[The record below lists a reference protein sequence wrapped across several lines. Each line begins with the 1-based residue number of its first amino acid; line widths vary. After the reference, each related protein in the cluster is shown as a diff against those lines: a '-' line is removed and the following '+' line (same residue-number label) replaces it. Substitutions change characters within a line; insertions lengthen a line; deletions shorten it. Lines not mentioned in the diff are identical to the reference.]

1 MKTKLQQAKLPIF
14 LLLYFFLNSFISYS
28 QSCVVS
34 APANATINCGQ
45 SHTLSAMTNAL
56 TYAIVPTT
64 CTPIDISDGT
74 VVLPYC
80 DDCVTGNIN
89 IGFNFNYYGNV
100 YSQCRIQTNGI
111 VGFGGLTYTG
121 YSSFTIPASGNPNN
135 YIAGLYADL
144 DNRCGG
150 TIKYKTVGT
159 APNRKFV
166 VSYENMY
173 TYGSGT
179 SCTGDGY
186 ANFQI
191 ILNEDGSFQ
200 VPVSEFTCDFY
211 ATTSGILATQGAENI
226 DGTYAEAVPGRNA
239 TDWRCI
245 TPVTQDCHLFNPVP
259 CIFQR
264 WEVNGVTV
272 STNVN
277 YSPSPTVTTTYTG
290 VWNCGALV
298 CTDDVTITVNG
309 PTMTATT
316 TPVTSCGT
324 PNGAVNLT
332 LTGFANGTYTVNYL
346 NNGTPATASVTVA
359 GSPSTVSITGLNVGS
374 YSNFSIS
381 SGCNSAV
388 LNSTVTISAG
398 AGSSAPTANNV
409 TVCINGS
416 GSLTSSSPCAGVGSV
431 SQNTNFF
438 EGALATTDPTYVRS
452 TSGTTYSSS
461 STVYYDVLPFTVS
474 TTGSYTF
481 TQCASSYDAH
491 ASIYQTNFNPASP
504 SVNFLIADDDGN
516 GGSCDNDALITISLT
531 AGVNYFIVTSSFS
544 SGTTGAYT
552 WQFSGPAGATINAQ
566 SPTGGTLQWYT
577 TSSGGVPIGT
587 GSTFNPVGVSGSG
600 LANTSTAGSYTYYVA
615 CSSEPTCRTA
625 VNFIIESPVST
636 GTSICAGGVGEL
648 TSATICPN
656 NPGTSVAQNT
666 NFFEGSLQTSDPT
679 YVRST
684 SGTTYSSSSTVYHD
698 VLSFTVSTSGSY
710 TFTQCAAGY
719 DAHASLYQT
728 SFNPAAPSS
737 NFMIADDDGNSGG
750 CDNDALITISL
761 TAGVTYFL
769 VSTSFSAGTTGAYS
783 WQYTGPAGAVIYTS
797 APSTG
802 VLQWYTTSAG
812 GTAIGTGSPFNPVG
826 VAGSGLANTNT
837 AGTYTYYVACSS
849 NPTCRTATDFVINP
863 VSTAPT
869 SVSGGATIC
878 VGNAANLN
886 VVGGSLATGANWE
899 WFEDA
904 CSGTPFATGSS
915 VNVYPSTTT
924 SYYVRA
930 SSVDGCPATAC
941 ASTTVTLPPMGTN
954 LGLNGESAVC
964 VVNSNNFIH
973 FYHSSGRLLASI
985 HSNGQNLG
993 NVSVTSYVDPGAILA
1008 PACSD
1013 PTNPNYMTSFM
1024 RRHWV
1029 ITPTIQPTG
1038 PVIVRLPY
1046 SDAELTTLEI
1056 ESVANANTNDNV
1068 AGSSSILLTKYHGP
1082 LNVDNNALNNCPA
1095 TGGNGNHE
1103 IFSQTTNGSTLDYS
1117 LVTNADYADFE
1128 ISNFSEF
1135 WLHGST
1141 DPSALPVDL
1150 ISFNGECNESDYE
1163 LSWKTASE
1171 INVDQYILLNSNDN
1185 LTWETVANVN
1195 SNGNSSNLHTYNLTL
1210 KKEIARGNYFRLV
1223 ELNLDGQTTLLSS
1236 INVNCSENN
1245 YTMFVMPNP
1254 NNGKFELRI
1263 NSSANY
1269 KAVNVNVLDISGK
1282 IIYNGIVDIN
1292 AGNNSLNLN
1301 LENLVQGN
1309 YIIVI
1314 PELSDKMNPVKF
1326 VIKH

>member
-1 MKTKLQQAKLPIF
+1 MKTKLQRALMPIYVM
-14 LLLYFFLNSFISYS
+14 LVAFFFNHTIIA

-45 SHTLSAMTNAL
+45 SHNLSAMTNAL
-56 TYAIVPTT
+56 TYAIVPTN

-80 DDCVTGNIN
+80 DDCVTGDIN

-100 YSQCRIQTNGI
+100 YSTCRIQTNGI

-121 YSSFTIPASGNPNN
+121 FSSFTIPASGNPNN

-150 TIKYKTVGT
+150 TIKYKLIGT
-159 APNRKFV
+159 APNRQFV

-191 ILNEDGSFQ
+191 ILNENGSFQ
-200 VPVSEFTCDFY
+200 VPVSVFTCDFY
-211 ATTSGILATQGAENI
+211 ATTSEELATQGAENI
-226 DGTYAEAVPGRNA
+226 NGSYAEAVPGRNA

-264 WEVNGVTV
+264 WEVNGVSV
-272 STNVN
+272 STNPN
-277 YSPSPTVTTTYTG
+277 YSVSPTVTTTYTG

-298 CTDDVTITVNG
+298 CNDDVTVTVNG
-309 PTMTATT
+309 PTMSATT
-316 TPVTSCGT
+316 SPVTSCAA

-359 GSPSTVSITGLNVGS
+359 GSPSTVSITGLDVGT

-409 TVCINGS
+409 TVCVNGS
-416 GSLTSSSPCAGVGSV
+416 GSLTSSSVCAGVGNV
-431 SQNTNFF
+431 TQNTNFF
-438 EGALATTDPTYVRS
+438 EGSLTTSSPTFVRS
-452 TSGTTYSSS
+452 TGGTTYSANSS
-461 STVYYDVLPFTVS
+461 VYYDVQAITVS

-481 TQCASSYDAH
+481 NQCADGDGH
-491 ASIYQTNFNPASP
+491 ASLYQTTFNPASP
-504 SVNFLIADDDGN
+504 ATNFMIANDDGN
-516 GGSCDNDALITISLT
+516 DGNCSLDSRLTATLT
-531 AGVNYFIVTSSFS
+531 AGTTYILVTTTLS
-544 SGTTGAYT
+544 SGQTGAYS
-552 WQFSGPAGATINAQ
+552 WQFSGPVGATLSTTLA
-566 SPTGGTLQWYT
+566 SGGTLEWYT
-577 TSSGGVPIGT
+577 SSSGGTAIAT
-587 GSTFNPVGVSGSG
+587 GSPFNPVGVAGSG
-600 LANTSTAGSYTYYVA
+600 LANTSTPGTFTYYVA
-615 CSSEPTCRTA
+615 CSTEPTCRTA
-625 VNFIIESPVST
+625 VDFIIESPVST

-648 TSATICPN
+648 TSSTICPSQV
-656 NPGTSVAQNT
+656 G
-666 NFFEGSLQTSDPT
+666 
-679 YVRST
+679 
-684 SGTTYSSSSTVYHD
+684 
-698 VLSFTVSTSGSY
+698 
-710 TFTQCAAGY
+710 
-719 DAHASLYQT
+719 
-728 SFNPAAPSS
+728 
-737 NFMIADDDGNSGG
+737 
-750 CDNDALITISL
+750 
-761 TAGVTYFL
+761 
-769 VSTSFSAGTTGAYS
+769 SAGTVVGSGSGGATYGTAYS
-783 WQYTGPAGAVIYTS
+783 DGDDINITIPALPAGAVYTGVTATISYTS
-797 APSTG
+797 NGSSHRDELRVRVNPPNAGTQLNNFQPSTLSSSG
-802 VLQWYTTSAG
+802 SVTNAACGSWTTATCTDPVGLWNIRFKESVDDWEFPDASISNFTITVSYTIPAISGDVQWYTTSSG

-837 AGTYTYYVACSS
+837 PATYTYYVACSS

-869 SVSGGATIC
+869 SVSGGTTMC
-878 VGNAANLN
+878 VGNAATLN
-886 VVGGSLATGANWE
+886 VVGGSLASGADWE

-930 SSVDGCPATAC
+930 SSVGGCPATAC

-1013 PTNPNYMTSFM
+1013 PTNPDYMTSFM

-1046 SDAELTTLEI
+1046 SDAELATLEI
-1056 ESVANANTNDNV
+1056 ESVANVNTNDNV

-1095 TGGNGNHE
+1095 TGGNGNHQ
-1103 IFSQTTNGSTLDYS
+1103 IFSQSTNGSTLDYS

-1150 ISFNGECNESDYE
+1150 IAFTGECNENDYE
-1163 LSWKTASE
+1163 LTWKTASE
-1171 INVDQYILLNSNDN
+1171 TNVDSYIVLNSNDN
-1185 LTWETVANVN
+1185 ISWETVSSVN
-1195 SNGNSSNLHTYNLTL
+1195 SSGNSSNVSSYNVTL
-1210 KKEIARGNYFRLV
+1210 NKEIARGNYFKLL
-1223 ELNLDGQTTLLSS
+1223 ELSLDGQTSVLSS
-1236 INVNCSENN
+1236 INVNCSDNN
-1245 YTMFVMPNP
+1245 YSMLVMPNP
-1254 NNGKFELRI
+1254 NNGKFELRV
-1263 NSSANY
+1263 NSTNNY
-1269 KAVNVNVLDISGK
+1269 KAVNIAILDISGK
-1282 IIYNGIVDIN
+1282 VIYNGLVDIN

-1309 YIIVI
+1309 YIIAI